1 MANKK
6 NIVKWLLF
14 SLWCCIGIGTIV
26 LLVAAVKKE
35 DKQLCAGLNISIKGA
50 SNNFFVDKNDILNA
64 INEYMDGGPKG
75 HQISTFN
82 LKALEAEM
90 QKNIWVKS
98 ITMYFDNNATLQVN
112 VLERE
117 PVARVFST
125 AGTTFYIDSSLKILP
140 LSDKISARLPVF
152 TNFPSDKIILSKAD
166 SALLKEVYIIS
177 MAIQKNPFR
186 MAMIEQ
192 VDIMPNRKF
201 EMMPKIGKTTIAFG
215 NADDVEAKFAKLQ
228 LFYKNIIT
236 KCGWNYYSVV
246 NLQYKNQV
254 VAKRK
259 GAEDFTADSLRTLEL
274 IKQIAFNAEIKATD
288 SLLAMQQDNANNSTD
303 VSLIQQSL
311 QRDDSDNEQQLQPIL
326 PNVKVIHPLPIA
338 VEKPISNKPIKPIVV
353 NNIKPIIK
361 KPIAT
366 AKPLLPKLT
375 PISKVVK
382 QVVKKV
388 VPVKPIAKP
397 AVKPTIKSATK
408 PVVKPNND
416 Y

>member
-1 MANKK
+1 
-6 NIVKWLLF
+6 
-14 SLWCCIGIGTIV
+14 
-26 LLVAAVKKE
+26 
-35 DKQLCAGLNISIKGA
+35 
-50 SNNFFVDKNDILNA
+50 
-64 INEYMDGGPKG
+64 
-75 HQISTFN
+75 
-82 LKALEAEM
+82 
-90 QKNIWVKS
+90 
-98 ITMYFDNNATLQVN
+98 
-112 VLERE
+112 
-117 PVARVFST
+117 
-125 AGTTFYIDSSLKILP
+125 
-140 LSDKISARLPVF
+140 
-152 TNFPSDKIILSKAD
+152 
-166 SALLKEVYIIS
+166 LLKEVYIIS

-201 EMMPKIGKTTIAFG
+201 EMMPKIGNTTIAFG

-326 PNVKVIHPLPIA
+326 PNVKVIHPLPTA
-338 VEKPISNKPIKPIVV
+338 VEKPISNKPIVV

-366 AKPLLPKLT
+366 VKPLLPKLT

>member
-1 MANKK
+1 MVNKK

-14 SLWCCIGIGTIV
+14 SLWCCIGIGTVV
-26 LLVAAVKKE
+26 LFVAAIKKE
-35 DKQLCAGLNISIKGA
+35 DKQLCTGLNITIKGA

-98 ITMYFDNNATLQVN
+98 ITMYFDSNATLQVN

-125 AGTTFYIDSSLKILP
+125 SGTTFYIDSALKILP

-152 TNFPSDKIILSKAD
+152 TNFPSNKIILSKAD
-166 SALLKEVYIIS
+166 SALLKEIYIIS
-177 MAIQKNPFR
+177 MAIQKNAFR

-192 VDIMPNRKF
+192 VDITPNRKF
-201 EMMPKIGKTTIAFG
+201 EMLPKIGNTTIAFG
-215 NADDVEAKFAKLQ
+215 NADDAEAKFEKLQ

-246 NLQYKNQV
+246 NLQFNNQV

-274 IKQIAFNAEIKATD
+274 MQQIAYNAEIKATD
-288 SLLAMQQDNANNSTD
+288 SLLAMQQDNTNNSTNEN
-303 VSLIQQSL
+303 LIQQSL
-311 QRDDSDNEQQLQPIL
+311 QRDDSESENQLKQIL
-326 PNVKVIHPLPIA
+326 PNVKAIQPLPKAI
-338 VEKPISNKPIKPIVV
+338 EKPVTVKPNKPIIQSTKPITVKKQIITV
-353 NNIKPIIK
+353 KPPIIK
-361 KPIAT
+361 PLIKKVIINKPLPNKPALTKPIQKLV
-366 AKPLLPKLT
+366 AKP
-375 PISKVVK
+375 V
-382 QVVKKV
+382 
-388 VPVKPIAKP
+388 
-397 AVKPTIKSATK
+397 TK
-408 PVVKPNND
+408 PLSKPNND